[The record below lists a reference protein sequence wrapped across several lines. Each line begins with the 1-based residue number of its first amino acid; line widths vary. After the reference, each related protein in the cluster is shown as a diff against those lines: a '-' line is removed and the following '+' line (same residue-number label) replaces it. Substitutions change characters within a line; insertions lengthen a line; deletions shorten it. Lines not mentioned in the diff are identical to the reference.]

1 MRVKWALERQSRVN
15 MRVKWAQLY
24 KQPKLV
30 SYKLAFRLGWMY
42 NRLAFYKTDGPDL
55 RKIRAFY
62 KTDGPDLR
70 KIRAFYK
77 TDGPDLRKIRVK
89 WALERRTCVNSV

>member
-77 TDGPDLRKIRVK
+77 TDGP
-89 WALERRTCVNSV
+89 